1 MAIKEDR
8 FVKTVVDNG
17 GFNDAYMAIYVD
29 RKTGVNYL
37 FTQSGYAGGLCVLV
51 DRDGKPIVTPIPNE
65 YDE

>member
-8 FVKTVVDNG
+8 FVKTVVDGG
-17 GFNDAYMAIYVD
+17 GFTENHMEIYVD
-29 RKTGVNYL
+29 CKTGVNYL
-37 FTQSGYAGGLCVLV
+37 FSSCGNAGGLCVLV